1 MGEESRDKMGR
12 RSKWAAFLLTA
23 VLAGTGGSF
32 FAYGETE
39 DSQKEGQKQELQ
51 LYAQAAVLMDGD
63 SGRILYGKNE
73 TERRAMAS
81 TTKIM
86 TCILALEEGE
96 PDQIIEFSK
105 KAASQPEVHL
115 GAASS
120 QSFYLKD
127 LLYSLMLESHN
138 DTAVAIAEGI
148 DGTVEQFAERMNR
161 KAEELGCKNTW
172 FVTPNGLDAS
182 SADEKGRERAHST
195 TAADLARIMQ
205 YCIYESPKKEDF
217 LTVTRTASY
226 TFHDMKGAHTY
237 SCNNHNAFLTM
248 MDGALSGKTGFT
260 GEAGYS
266 YVGALERDG
275 KSLIVALLGCGW
287 PPNKTYKWS
296 DTRTLMEYGLD
307 EYEYREVWQERDFP
321 PAKVEGG
328 IPADGNL
335 GETATVPV
343 GIPLDA
349 AERSLKVLMKD
360 GENVSVRYEKK
371 EKLQAPVKEGDEVGT
386 VRYLLEGQE
395 CASFPVVALGDV
407 EKITF
412 SWCLDHTIRSDFL
425 FN

>member
-1 MGEESRDKMGR
+1 MGR

-39 DSQKEGQKQELQ
+39 DSRKEGQKQELQ

-115 GAASS
+115 GAASG

-226 TFHDMKGAHTY
+226 TFHDVKGAHTY

-287 PPNKTYKWS
+287 PPN
-296 DTRTLMEYGLD
+296 
-307 EYEYREVWQERDFP
+307 
-321 PAKVEGG
+321 
-328 IPADGNL
+328 
-335 GETATVPV
+335 
-343 GIPLDA
+343 
-349 AERSLKVLMKD
+349 
-360 GENVSVRYEKK
+360 
-371 EKLQAPVKEGDEVGT
+371 
-386 VRYLLEGQE
+386 
-395 CASFPVVALGDV
+395 
-407 EKITF
+407 
-412 SWCLDHTIRSDFL
+412 
-425 FN
+425 